1 MYRWW
6 QMQRL
11 CLLLALLTLAPACA
25 APRGRKRVQNGV
37 PKHDALDKPEKGDDI
52 AIAAVRSAQL
62 LAAAGYRAPGAERP
76 SSRRGGSNGAPHV
89 RLAKAPGPTF
99 AKAHRPSS
107 EPTLR
112 SAVATRP
119 LRVNGSAAC

>member
-1 MYRWW
+1 
-6 QMQRL
+6 MQRL
-11 CLLLALLTLAPACA
+11 SLLLALLILALACA
-25 APRGRKRVQNGV
+25 APRGRKRVQNGE
-37 PKHDALDKPEKGDDI
+37 PTHDALDKPEKPEKPEKVDDI